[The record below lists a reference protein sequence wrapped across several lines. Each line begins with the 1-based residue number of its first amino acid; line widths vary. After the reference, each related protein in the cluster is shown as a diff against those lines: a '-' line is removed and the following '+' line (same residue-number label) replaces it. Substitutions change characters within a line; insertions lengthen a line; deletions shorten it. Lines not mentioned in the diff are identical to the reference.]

1 MIHSFIIL
9 NLFFVTLVCSVIP
22 ICESYIINF
31 VIFLLLFM
39 SLIVLFGTIHG
50 SYYSISATF
59 SFIYSTFTK
68 NFLILTK

>member
-50 SYYSISATF
+50 FYCIISATF
-59 SFIYSTFTK
+59 SFIYSTFSK

>member
-1 MIHSFIIL
+1 MIHLFVIL

-39 SLIVLFGTIHG
+39 SFIVLFNIIHE
-50 SYYSISATF
+50 SYCIISVTF
-59 SFIYSTFTK
+59 SFIYSTFNKK
-68 NFLILTK
+68 NLILTK